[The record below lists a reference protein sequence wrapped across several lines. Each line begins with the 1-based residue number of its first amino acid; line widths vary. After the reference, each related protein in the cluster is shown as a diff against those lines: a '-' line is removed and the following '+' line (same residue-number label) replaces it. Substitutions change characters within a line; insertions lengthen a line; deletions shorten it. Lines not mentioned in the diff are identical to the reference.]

1 MRQPPGVL
9 SSAGAAARFSE
20 EETTDAP
27 TDFNENR
34 YSYLVASWRRPANVD
49 YQVESPAGRFERR
62 VHRLFRDGQRS
73 LHREEFALALD
84 AFREL
89 PALILVTADPHR
101 TPGFQF
107 PMDAALVN
115 TLAVRAGEI
124 LGETPPT
131 VYRFPQEVVPEVSK
145 LPAAVQQKVKPAVES
160 ELHVTSFQ
168 GAISGLVEGGLAAA
182 AREDRARSGA
192 ESVLPCAGPFS
203 SLRCAAGNRIQCRA

>member
-1 MRQPPGVL
+1 M
-9 SSAGAAARFSE
+9 
-20 EETTDAP
+20 AP
-27 TDFNENR
+27 AYFNENR
-34 YSYLVASWRRPANVD
+34 YSYLVASWREPVNVD
-49 YQVESPAGRFERR
+49 CQVELPAWRFERR

-73 LHREEFALALD
+73 LHREEFALAPD

-89 PALILVTADPHR
+89 QALILVTADPKMPADPHR

-124 LGETPPT
+124 LRETPPT
-131 VYRFPQEVVPEVSK
+131 VYRFPQEVVPEASK
-145 LPAAVQQKVKPAVES
+145 LPAAVQQKVKPAIES

-168 GAISGLVEGGLAAA
+168 GTISGLVESGLAAA
-182 AREDRARSGA
+182 ARADRARPGA
-192 ESVLPCAGPFS
+192 ESVLPCAGPSS